1 MAIYLGFGNIIFMKL
16 FFLITSV
23 MTAFAAN
30 SVLTRLALTSNSI
43 GPSNFALLRAASG
56 ALVLLLLVLIV
67 QKQIPR
73 FKFNSII
80 SALSLVCYLIG
91 FSFSYLTVD
100 TGIGALILFGG
111 SMVVM
116 FASALFLQE
125 KIPLTRFIGVFISLL
140 GLFILVNPGFS
151 ENSLFGVALMFLAS
165 FGWGLYS
172 VLGSRQKNPLSN
184 TAGNFIIALIIIIP
198 IAFIIPDKVETNYYG
213 FFLAIFSGSVTSGLG
228 YSLWYWVLP
237 KINITTAS
245 TAQLTVPL
253 IAAFGG
259 YLFIWESLNWQ
270 FYIAAILI
278 LGGISLPV
286 FYKR

>member
-1 MAIYLGFGNIIFMKL
+1 MAIYLGFDNIIFMKL
-16 FFLITSV
+16 FFLITIV

-198 IAFIIPDKVETNYYG
+198 IAFIIPDKMETNYYG
-213 FFLAIFSGSVTSGLG
+213 FFLAIFSGSITSGLG

>member
-1 MAIYLGFGNIIFMKL
+1 MAIYLGFDNIIFMKL
-16 FFLITSV
+16 FFLITIV

-111 SMVVM
+111 SMIVM
-116 FASALFLQE
+116 FVSALFLQE

-140 GLFILVNPGFS
+140 GLFILVDPGFA

-213 FFLAIFSGSVTSGLG
+213 FFLAIFSGSITSGLG

>member
-1 MAIYLGFGNIIFMKL
+1 MAIYLGFDNIIFMKL
-16 FFLITSV
+16 FFLITIV

-213 FFLAIFSGSVTSGLG
+213 FFLAIFSGSITSGLG

>member
-1 MAIYLGFGNIIFMKL
+1 MAIYLGFDNIIFMKL
-16 FFLITSV
+16 FFLITTV

-100 TGIGALILFGG
+100 AGIGALILFGG

-184 TAGNFIIALIIIIP
+184 TAGNFILALIFMIP
-198 IAFIIPDKVETNYYG
+198 IALVIPDEVEISSYG
-213 FFLAIFSGSVTSGLG
+213 FFLAIVSGSITSGVG
-228 YSLWYWVLP
+228 YALWYSVLP
-237 KINITTAS
+237 KIKITTAS
-245 TAQLTVPL
+245 TAQLSVPL
-253 IAAFGG
+253 IAALGG
-259 YLFIWESLNWQ
+259 YLFMSEILSWQ
-270 FYIAAILI
+270 FYVSSVLI
-278 LGGISLPV
+278 LGGISLP
-286 FYKR
+286 FLFKK

>member
-1 MAIYLGFGNIIFMKL
+1 MKL
-16 FFLITSV
+16 FFLISTV

>member
-16 FFLITSV
+16 FFLITIV

-56 ALVLLLLVLIV
+56 ALVLLLLVLFV

>member
-1 MAIYLGFGNIIFMKL
+1 MKL
-16 FFLITSV
+16 FFLISTV

-43 GPSNFALLRAASG
+43 GPSNFAFLRAASG
-56 ALVLLLLVLIV
+56 ALVLLLLVLII

-73 FKFNSII
+73 FKLNSII

-111 SMVVM
+111 SMIVM
-116 FASALFLQE
+116 FVSALFLQE

-140 GLFILVNPGFS
+140 GLFILVNPGFA

-213 FFLAIFSGSVTSGLG
+213 FFLAIFSGSITSGLG

>member
-198 IAFIIPDKVETNYYG
+198 IAFIIPDKMETNYYG

>member
-1 MAIYLGFGNIIFMKL
+1 MKL
-16 FFLITSV
+16 FFLISTV

-43 GPSNFALLRAASG
+43 GPSNFAFLRAASG
-56 ALVLLLLVLIV
+56 ALVLLLLVLII

-73 FKFNSII
+73 FKLNSII

-111 SMVVM
+111 SMIVM
-116 FASALFLQE
+116 FVSALFLQE

-140 GLFILVNPGFS
+140 GLFILVDPGFA

-198 IAFIIPDKVETNYYG
+198 ITFIIPDKVETNYYG

>member
-1 MAIYLGFGNIIFMKL
+1 MKL
-16 FFLITSV
+16 FFLITTV

>member
-1 MAIYLGFGNIIFMKL
+1 MAIYLGFDNIIFMKL
-16 FFLITSV
+16 FFLITIV

-43 GPSNFALLRAASG
+43 GPSNFAFLRAASG
-56 ALVLLLLVLIV
+56 ALVLLLLVLII

-73 FKFNSII
+73 FKLNSII

-111 SMVVM
+111 SMIVM
-116 FASALFLQE
+116 FVSALFLQE

-140 GLFILVNPGFS
+140 GLFILVDPGFA

>member
-1 MAIYLGFGNIIFMKL
+1 MAIYLGFDNIIFMKL
-16 FFLITSV
+16 FFLITIV

-172 VLGSRQKNPLSN
+172 VLGNRQKNPLSN
-184 TAGNFIIALIIIIP
+184 TAENFIIALIIIIP

-213 FFLAIFSGSVTSGLG
+213 FFLAIFSGSITSGLG

>member
-1 MAIYLGFGNIIFMKL
+1 MKL
-16 FFLITSV
+16 FFLITTV

-91 FSFSYLTVD
+91 FSFSYLTID

>member
-1 MAIYLGFGNIIFMKL
+1 MKL
-16 FFLITSV
+16 FFLISTV
-23 MTAFAAN
+23 MIAFAAN

-43 GPSNFALLRAASG
+43 GPSNFAFLRAASG
-56 ALVLLLLVLIV
+56 ALVLLLLVLII

-73 FKFNSII
+73 FKLNSII

-111 SMVVM
+111 SMIVM
-116 FASALFLQE
+116 FVSALFLQE

-140 GLFILVNPGFS
+140 GLFILVDPGFA

-213 FFLAIFSGSVTSGLG
+213 FFLAIFSGSITSGLG

>member
-16 FFLITSV
+16 FFLITIV

-91 FSFSYLTVD
+91 FSFSYLTID

-172 VLGSRQKNPLSN
+172 VLGNRQKNPLSN

-198 IAFIIPDKVETNYYG
+198 ISFIIPDKVETNYYG
-213 FFLAIFSGSVTSGLG
+213 FFLAIFSGSITSGLG

-245 TAQLTVPL
+245 NAQLTVPL

>member
-1 MAIYLGFGNIIFMKL
+1 MKL
-16 FFLITSV
+16 FFLISTV

-91 FSFSYLTVD
+91 FSFSYLTID

-213 FFLAIFSGSVTSGLG
+213 FFLAIFSGSITSGLG

-278 LGGISLPV
+278 LGGVSLPV
-286 FYKR
+286 FYKRR

>member
-1 MAIYLGFGNIIFMKL
+1 MKL
-16 FFLITSV
+16 FFLISTV

-91 FSFSYLTVD
+91 FSFSYLTID

-213 FFLAIFSGSVTSGLG
+213 FFLAIFSGSITSGLG

>member
-16 FFLITSV
+16 FFLITTV

-91 FSFSYLTVD
+91 FSFSYLTID

-172 VLGSRQKNPLSN
+172 VLGNRQKNPLSN

-198 IAFIIPDKVETNYYG
+198 ISFIIPDKVETNYYG
-213 FFLAIFSGSVTSGLG
+213 FFLAIFSGSITSGLG

-245 TAQLTVPL
+245 NAQLTVPL

>member
-1 MAIYLGFGNIIFMKL
+1 MAIYLGFDNIIFMKL
-16 FFLITSV
+16 FFLITIV

-213 FFLAIFSGSVTSGLG
+213 FFLAIFSGSITSGLG

-278 LGGISLPV
+278 LGGVSLPV

>member
-1 MAIYLGFGNIIFMKL
+1 MAIYLGFDNIIFMKL
-16 FFLITSV
+16 FFLITIV

-91 FSFSYLTVD
+91 FSFSYLTID

-140 GLFILVNPGFS
+140 GLFILVDPGFA

-253 IAAFGG
+253 IAALGG

-278 LGGISLPV
+278 LGGVSLPV

>member
-1 MAIYLGFGNIIFMKL
+1 MKL
-16 FFLITSV
+16 FFLISTV

-165 FGWGLYS
+165 LGWGLYS

-213 FFLAIFSGSVTSGLG
+213 FFLAIFSGSITSGLG

>member
-1 MAIYLGFGNIIFMKL
+1 MKL
-16 FFLITSV
+16 FFLISTV

-30 SVLTRLALTSNSI
+30 SVLTRLALTSNLI
-43 GPSNFALLRAASG
+43 GPSNFAFLRAASG
-56 ALVLLLLVLIV
+56 ALVLLLLVLII

-73 FKFNSII
+73 FKLNSII

-111 SMVVM
+111 SMIVM
-116 FASALFLQE
+116 FVSALFLQE

-140 GLFILVNPGFS
+140 GLFILVDPGFA

-278 LGGISLPV
+278 LGGVSLPV

>member
-16 FFLITSV
+16 FFLITIV

-30 SVLTRLALTSNSI
+30 SVVTRLALTSNSI

>member
-1 MAIYLGFGNIIFMKL
+1 MKL
-16 FFLITSV
+16 FFLISTV

-172 VLGSRQKNPLSN
+172 VLGNRQKNPLSN

-213 FFLAIFSGSVTSGLG
+213 FFLAIFSGSITSGLG

>member
-1 MAIYLGFGNIIFMKL
+1 MKL
-16 FFLITSV
+16 FFLISTV

-43 GPSNFALLRAASG
+43 GPSNFAFLRAASG
-56 ALVLLLLVLIV
+56 ALVLLLLVLII

-73 FKFNSII
+73 FKLNSII

-111 SMVVM
+111 SMIVM
-116 FASALFLQE
+116 FVSALFLQE

-140 GLFILVNPGFS
+140 GLFILVDPGFA

-198 IAFIIPDKVETNYYG
+198 ITFIIPDKVETNYYG
-213 FFLAIFSGSVTSGLG
+213 FFLAIFSGSITSGLG

>member
-1 MAIYLGFGNIIFMKL
+1 
-16 FFLITSV
+16 

-91 FSFSYLTVD
+91 FSFSYLTID

-172 VLGSRQKNPLSN
+172 VLGNRQKNPLSN
-184 TAGNFIIALIIIIP
+184 TAENFIIALIIIIP

-213 FFLAIFSGSVTSGLG
+213 FFLAIFSGSITSGLG

>member
-1 MAIYLGFGNIIFMKL
+1 MKL
-16 FFLITSV
+16 FFLISTV

-91 FSFSYLTVD
+91 FSFSYLTID

-172 VLGSRQKNPLSN
+172 VLGNRQKNPLSN

-198 IAFIIPDKVETNYYG
+198 ISFIIPDKVETNYYG
-213 FFLAIFSGSVTSGLG
+213 FFLAIFSGSITSGLG

>member
-16 FFLITSV
+16 FFLITTV

-172 VLGSRQKNPLSN
+172 VLGNRQKNPLSN

-213 FFLAIFSGSVTSGLG
+213 FFLAIFSGSITSGLG

-245 TAQLTVPL
+245 VAQLTVPL

>member
-1 MAIYLGFGNIIFMKL
+1 MAKFLAFGNIIFMKL
-16 FFLITSV
+16 FFLISTV

-140 GLFILVNPGFS
+140 GLFILVDPGFS

-213 FFLAIFSGSVTSGLG
+213 FFLAIFSGSITSGLG

>member
-1 MAIYLGFGNIIFMKL
+1 MAIYLGFDNIIFMKL

>member
-1 MAIYLGFGNIIFMKL
+1 MAIYLGFDNIIFMKL
-16 FFLITSV
+16 FFLITIV

>member
-1 MAIYLGFGNIIFMKL
+1 MKL
-16 FFLITSV
+16 FFLISTV

-43 GPSNFALLRAASG
+43 GPSNFAFLRAASG
-56 ALVLLLLVLIV
+56 ALVLLLLVLII

-73 FKFNSII
+73 FKLNSII

-111 SMVVM
+111 SMIVM
-116 FASALFLQE
+116 FVSALFLQE

-140 GLFILVNPGFS
+140 GLFILVDPGFA

-213 FFLAIFSGSVTSGLG
+213 FFLAIFSGTVTSGLG

-245 TAQLTVPL
+245 AAQLTVPL
-253 IAAFGG
+253 IAALGG

-278 LGGISLPV
+278 LGGVSLPV

>member
-16 FFLITSV
+16 FFLITTV

-172 VLGSRQKNPLSN
+172 VLGNRQKNPLSN

-213 FFLAIFSGSVTSGLG
+213 FFLAIFSGSITSGLG

>member
-1 MAIYLGFGNIIFMKL
+1 MKL
-16 FFLITSV
+16 FFLITTV

-91 FSFSYLTVD
+91 FSFSYLTID

-172 VLGSRQKNPLSN
+172 VLESRQKNPLSN

-198 IAFIIPDKVETNYYG
+198 IAFIIPDKMETNYYG
-213 FFLAIFSGSVTSGLG
+213 FFLAIFSGSITSGLG

>member
-1 MAIYLGFGNIIFMKL
+1 MAIYLGFGNINFMKL
-16 FFLITSV
+16 FFLITTV

>member
-1 MAIYLGFGNIIFMKL
+1 MKL
-16 FFLITSV
+16 FFLITTV

-125 KIPLTRFIGVFISLL
+125 KIPLIRFIGVFISLL

-172 VLGSRQKNPLSN
+172 VLGNRQKNPLSN
-184 TAGNFIIALIIIIP
+184 TAENFIIALIIIIP
-198 IAFIIPDKVETNYYG
+198 ISFIIPDKVETNYYG
-213 FFLAIFSGSVTSGLG
+213 FFLAIFSGSITSGLG

>member
-1 MAIYLGFGNIIFMKL
+1 MAIYLGFDNIIFMKL
-16 FFLITSV
+16 FFLITIV

-125 KIPLTRFIGVFISLL
+125 KIPLIRFIGVFISLL

>member
-1 MAIYLGFGNIIFMKL
+1 MKL
-16 FFLITSV
+16 FFLISTV

-140 GLFILVNPGFS
+140 GLFILVDPGFA

>member
-1 MAIYLGFGNIIFMKL
+1 MKL
-16 FFLITSV
+16 FFLISTV

-91 FSFSYLTVD
+91 FSFSYLTID

-151 ENSLFGVALMFLAS
+151 ENSLFGIALMFLAS

-172 VLGSRQKNPLSN
+172 VLGNRQKNPLSN

-198 IAFIIPDKVETNYYG
+198 ISFIIPDKVETNYYG
-213 FFLAIFSGSVTSGLG
+213 FFLAIFSGSITSGLG